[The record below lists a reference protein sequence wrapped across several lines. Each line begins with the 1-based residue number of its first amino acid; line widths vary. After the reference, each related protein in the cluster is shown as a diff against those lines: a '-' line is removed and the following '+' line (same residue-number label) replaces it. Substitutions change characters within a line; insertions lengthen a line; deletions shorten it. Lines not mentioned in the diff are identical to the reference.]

1 MACGF
6 SATRPPIYACIGI
19 GKFMR
24 DLNRPQC
31 LVGVSVFV
39 RASPSCLCVSMK
51 MMSIS
56 WSSVHDWRR
65 ALRAR
70 HNVEVREAAQAS
82 SIVVS
87 ALLSLHQRENQ
98 ENKIQCFIL
107 LGKPSSPLEE
117 PAQLINQSIDNFC
130 LSRTGLMTEL
140 GRM

>member
-1 MACGF
+1 MKDRLWPF
-6 SATRPPIYACIGI
+6 REETIIGTA
-19 GKFMR
+19 R
-24 DLNRPQC
+24 AAVLEA
-31 LVGVSVFV
+31 VGI
-39 RASPSCLCVSMK
+39 SPDPNLDI
-51 MMSIS
+51 MSI
-56 WSSVHDWRR
+56 
-65 ALRAR
+65 
-70 HNVEVREAAQAS
+70 REAAQAS

-87 ALLSLHQRENQ
+87 ALLSLQRENQ